1 MMSEEEVK
9 KTGEDIVELFRSVR
23 LIEESQTHF
32 ASSTNHA
39 FPFPMAVQ

>member
-9 KTGEDIVELFRSVR
+9 KTGEDLVELFRSVR

-32 ASSTNHA
+32 TSFRDFCLA
-39 FPFPMAVQ
+39 